1 MKFRKLILANLFRKK
16 TRTALTMGSFVV
28 ALFLFGLLAVVRG
41 SFSQFMGIPG
51 ADRLVVTSRV
61 SPIPIQPLPIA
72 YRERIL
78 KIEGVKEVTSVLAS
92 PAYYQE
98 DRVYFAQLAIE
109 VENHR
114 SLYPEFL
121 VPNDQWEAF
130 VADRQG
136 AIIGEALAK
145 RFNWKVGDRVPI
157 KGALTRFRAL
167 EFNIR
172 GIYRGEQP
180 GHDTS
185 MFWYQRRLLEEMVPG
200 FKGAAGW
207 YIVRVDNPDKA
218 AEVAKAIDREF
229 SNSPWETR
237 TNTENEFGAS
247 MAKQMGNIQ
256 FLMLSVGGVVFL
268 TLLLVTG
275 NTMAIAVRERVGE
288 LAILKAVGFSDF
300 IVLLL
305 VLIESLAVAALGGAL
320 GLGLAKLFTLRGDPT
335 GGILRAFYLPGKAI
349 ATGFVLALLVGV
361 LAGLLP
367 ALSAMRLRV
376 AQAMRRV

>member
-1 MKFRKLILANLFRKK
+1 MKLRHLIRANLFRKK
-16 TRTALTMGSFVV
+16 TRTALTVGSFAV

-41 SFSQFMGIPG
+41 AFSQFMGVPG

-72 YRERIL
+72 YRDRIL
-78 KIEGVKEVTSVLAS
+78 KIAGVKEVTSILVS
-92 PAYYQE
+92 PAYYQD
-98 DRVYFAQLAIE
+98 DRVYFAQVAID

-114 SLYPEFL
+114 SLYPEFI
-121 VPNDQWEAF
+121 VPDDQWEAF
-130 VADRQG
+130 VADREG
-136 AIIGEALAK
+136 CIIGETLAK
-145 RFNWKVGDRVPI
+145 RFQWKVGDRVPV

-172 GIYRGEQP
+172 GIYRGERP
-180 GHDTS
+180 EHDTS
-185 MFWYQRRLLEEMVPG
+185 MFWYQRKLVEEMIPG
-200 FKGAAGW
+200 FRGSAGW
-207 YIVRVDNPDKA
+207 FIVRVANPDRA

-229 SNSPWETR
+229 ANSPRETR
-237 TNTENEFGAS
+237 TNTENEFAAA
-247 MAKQMGNIQ
+247 MAKQMGNIE
-256 FLMLSVGGVVFL
+256 FLMVSVGGVVFL

-305 VLIESLAVAALGGAL
+305 VLIESVTIAALGGAL
-320 GLGLAKLFTLRGDPT
+320 GLGLAKLYTLRGDPT

-349 ATGFVLALLVGV
+349 ATGFLLALLVGV

-376 AQAMRRV
+376 VQAMRRV